1 MKQMPQPPKDLEIA
15 IVQVEC
21 YHYVAIV
28 QADAPAT

>member
-1 MKQMPQPPKDLEIA
+1 MKQMLPPPKDLEIA

-21 YHYVAIV
+21 SDYVAIV